1 MIAVALIALLGTS
14 APPGDGPAVKDPIWA
29 ASWGA
34 VPPTCGNIVA
44 MVRLPGDFRPFGPSE
59 SVDAEALAKSLK
71 RLPPGRRSVLV
82 NRYCHSF
89 WGYRQD
95 VATLPD
101 GREVASP
108 WPDAAI
114 KEIDRDWP
122 RILAITK
129 YCGGSIDLLVA
140 DFEEWTQM
148 WTWGISDAGI
158 DALRNDPRWRQ
169 PRYGTPA
176 LASLLPEVQSA
187 TPRAIKDWGSSL
199 YLRWNLELGKA
210 TAGAMNEAIWKP
222 AVTTFP
228 GLVGSNYQGFRS
240 LDRPAPDGNGHQQ
253 PTDNILGNAA
263 SPALYGDIG
272 GIVNLSIDI
281 TNPALIARSGSMQ
294 MKRGPWPSFLI
305 CQQQARACV
314 RSAPSVPLVPWIAH
328 VSYEGD
334 VAGAG
339 IVGFPKDPRCYD
351 ENLRHV
357 ALLGTPTF
365 LWWRSMEVTPEP
377 DTSRLDAVISEI
389 NGRTLGRIREPAD
402 VEPISFLSEVVVA
415 GGRRH
420 DGRWVWRVSASPEVA
435 LLREVGTGREWAPTA
450 DTLGFWVDTAEK
462 VAPRWEVARRRG
474 PSEPSLARPVKPAPP
489 P

>member
-1 MIAVALIALLGTS
+1 MIAAALVVLLGTP
-14 APPGDGPAVKDPIWA
+14 APPGAGPEIRDPIWV

-34 VPPTCGNIVA
+34 VPPTCENIAA
-44 MVRLPGDFRPFGPSE
+44 MVRLPGDFRPFGSSE
-59 SVDAEALAKSLK
+59 SVDAEALATSLK

-199 YLRWNLELGKA
+199 YLRWNSA
-210 TAGAMNEAIWKP
+210 RQP
-222 AVTTFP
+222 
-228 GLVGSNYQGFRS
+228 Q
-240 LDRPAPDGNGHQQ
+240 AP
-253 PTDNILGNAA
+253 
-263 SPALYGDIG
+263 
-272 GIVNLSIDI
+272 
-281 TNPALIARSGSMQ
+281 
-294 MKRGPWPSFLI
+294 
-305 CQQQARACV
+305 
-314 RSAPSVPLVPWIAH
+314 
-328 VSYEGD
+328 
-334 VAGAG
+334 
-339 IVGFPKDPRCYD
+339 
-351 ENLRHV
+351 
-357 ALLGTPTF
+357 
-365 LWWRSMEVTPEP
+365 
-377 DTSRLDAVISEI
+377 
-389 NGRTLGRIREPAD
+389 
-402 VEPISFLSEVVVA
+402 
-415 GGRRH
+415 
-420 DGRWVWRVSASPEVA
+420 
-435 LLREVGTGREWAPTA
+435 
-450 DTLGFWVDTAEK
+450 
-462 VAPRWEVARRRG
+462 
-474 PSEPSLARPVKPAPP
+474 
-489 P
+489 